1 MPSLKLK
8 IPSNKT
14 LGTIC
19 VYGAVVS
26 ISAVMYMRWRLED
39 RVRSAEYYKLALQ
52 TLRQHKGAVALLGEP
67 IKDNGFDLSN
77 VNNTVD
83 AEKAQ
88 LEVTV
93 RGPKDKGTVFFWA
106 TNNMD
111 KGWLIDRLELE
122 AKKHPNKRFLIKKL
136 KDNGIKGIS
145 HEEQERYLAHEKQFL
160 EQQQRNQHQ
169 DQSHQQEPYTPHSP
183 TQPQPLHQ
191 ADDPEP
197 YIQTADG
204 GRMR

>member
-1 MPSLKLK
+1 MASLKFR
-8 IPSNKT
+8 IPSNRT

-52 TLRQHKGAVALLGEP
+52 TLRHHKGAVSLLGEP
-67 IKDNGFDLSN
+67 IKDNGIDISN

-83 AEKAQ
+83 GNKAQ

-93 RGPKDKGTVFFWA
+93 RGPKDKGTIFFWA
-106 TNNMD
+106 TNYVE
-111 KGWLIDRLELE
+111 KGWFIDRLELE
-122 AKKHPNKRFLIKKL
+122 TKLHPNKRFLLKKVGESGL
-136 KDNGIKGIS
+136 IGQTQ
-145 HEEQERYLAHEKQFL
+145 EEHQHFLAQENKFL
-160 EQQQRNQHQ
+160 DQHQ
-169 DQSHQQEPYTPHSP
+169 SSQPQQEPFPQRV
-183 TQPQPLHQ
+183 QPQPLHK

-197 YIQTADG
+197 YIQTAEG